1 MNKTFIFVFTGEFGY
16 ELLNWQ
22 GRIRKFSAEHPGT
35 KIVCASTEATR
46 LLYLDFAEFI
56 PLDGS
61 DVFNKGIADTYFL
74 RHQSFKRDGLKDVI
88 TAFIRR
94 KQMSKF
100 IAGELAEMDLKNSR
114 FIFSDK
120 LTFVDGTQFG
130 ATRWAPRFNLLR
142 KRNLQ
147 QIYDGLPSEET
158 QYIELIPRES
168 VMREVK
174 KRILDMG
181 ITSPFVVVQNADR
194 ETFLKKRRFEL
205 PTRDLYS
212 EISKQLPTV
221 EISFRQIRRTDT
233 QSPSTDSNNVYLCT
247 SLEEQAAIIRL
258 SSFCIFMSS
267 GDFRSLHYVPSFCGR
282 DNYSITSSSII
293 SNSAIGLWNAE
304 VFMFGGKIIPMT
316 AESLI
321 FDVALKNNFLGFCNS
336 RL

>member
-1 MNKTFIFVFTGEFGY
+1 MLCTSLIVVTGQSMHIMA
-16 ELLNWQ
+16 L
-22 GRIRKFSAEHPGT
+22 
-35 KIVCASTEATR
+35 C
-46 LLYLDFAEFI
+46 
-56 PLDGS
+56 PLD
-61 DVFNKGIADTYFL
+61 
-74 RHQSFKRDGLKDVI
+74 
-88 TAFIRR
+88 
-94 KQMSKF
+94 
-100 IAGELAEMDLKNSR
+100 
-114 FIFSDK
+114 
-120 LTFVDGTQFG
+120 
-130 ATRWAPRFNLLR
+130 
-142 KRNLQ
+142 KRNLKEGYAAA
-147 QIYDGLPSEET
+147 IARMDELESRISNSSITALRVRDYDGLPSGENK
-158 QYIELIPRES
+158 YIELIPRES
-168 VMREVK
+168 VMRDVK

-194 ETFLKKRRFEL
+194 ETFLKKRRIEL
-205 PTRDLYS
+205 STRDLYS

-293 SNSAIGLWNAE
+293 SNSAIGLWNEE

-321 FDVALKNNFLGFCNS
+321 VDVALKNNFLGFCNS
-336 RL
+336 RLQMARSGE